1 MLEGILLT
9 MVEPGNPASERVAT
23 YVREQ
28 LPRGTGTGYVVPRTP
43 ASIDAFAAGQPVVL
57 RAPDD
62 PAAQAYRALAEHL
75 AGRLG

>member
-1 MLEGILLT
+1 
-9 MVEPGNPASERVAT
+9 
-23 YVREQ
+23 
-28 LPRGTGTGYVVPRTP
+28 VPRTP

-62 PAAQAYRALAEHL
+62 PAAHAYRALAEHL